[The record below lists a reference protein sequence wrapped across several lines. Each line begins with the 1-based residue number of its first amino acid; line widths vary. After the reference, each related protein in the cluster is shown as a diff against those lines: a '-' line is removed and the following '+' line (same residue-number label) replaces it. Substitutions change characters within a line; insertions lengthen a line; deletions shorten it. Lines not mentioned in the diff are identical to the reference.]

1 MSPTC
6 ICFYLMAKNVI
17 WKLGTNIIITLLKQ
31 FTEYVFLRHF
41 FVACNLKQEKIMNM
55 NNNEEYE
62 EWRIM
67 NSNNLENTNV

>member
-1 MSPTC
+1 
-6 ICFYLMAKNVI
+6 MAKNVI

-62 EWRIM
+62 E
-67 NSNNLENTNV
+67 